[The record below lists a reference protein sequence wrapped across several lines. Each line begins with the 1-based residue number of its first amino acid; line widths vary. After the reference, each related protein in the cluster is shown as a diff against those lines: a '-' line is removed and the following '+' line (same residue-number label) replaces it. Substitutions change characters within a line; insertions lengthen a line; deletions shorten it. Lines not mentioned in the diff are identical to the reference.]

1 MAYVY
6 YTDDGSI
13 QGFSRERSDIPLGTH
28 CTAISR
34 EDFEILSAIP
44 TGFKVDPESG
54 TLKAQTISDREDW
67 ILWIPV
73 VLNHRYIDGEFI
85 PLVREPTP
93 FEEWVRASTKDTKR
107 RPENKK

>member
-6 YTDDGSI
+6 YADDGSI
-13 QGFSRERSDIPLGTH
+13 QGFSREPSDIPLGTH
-28 CTAISR
+28 CTAISQ

-44 TGFKVDPESG
+44 TGFKVDPESRAI
-54 TLKAQTISDREDW
+54 KAQTVADREDW

-93 FEEWVRASTKDTKR
+93 FEEWVRASHKGIQR
-107 RPENKK
+107 QPESKE

>member
-6 YTDDGSI
+6 YADDGSI
-13 QGFSRERSDIPLGTH
+13 QGFSREPSDIPLGTH
-28 CTAISR
+28 CTAISQ

-44 TGFKVDPESG
+44 TGFKVDPESRA
-54 TLKAQTISDREDW
+54 LKAQTISDREDW

-93 FEEWVRASTKDTKR
+93 FEEWVRASHKGIHR
-107 RPENKK
+107 RPESKE

>member
-28 CTAISR
+28 CTAIS
-34 EDFEILSAIP
+34 
-44 TGFKVDPESG
+44 
-54 TLKAQTISDREDW
+54 REDW

-93 FEEWVRASTKDTKR
+93 FEEWVRASTKDIKR
-107 RPENKK
+107 RPENKKK

>member
-6 YTDDGSI
+6 YADDGSI
-13 QGFSRERSDIPLGTH
+13 QGFSREPSDIPLGTH
-28 CTAISR
+28 CTAISQ

-44 TGFKVDPESG
+44 TGFKVDPESRA
-54 TLKAQTISDREDW
+54 LKAQTISDREDW

-93 FEEWVRASTKDTKR
+93 FEEWVRTSHKRTHR
-107 RPENKK
+107 RPESKE